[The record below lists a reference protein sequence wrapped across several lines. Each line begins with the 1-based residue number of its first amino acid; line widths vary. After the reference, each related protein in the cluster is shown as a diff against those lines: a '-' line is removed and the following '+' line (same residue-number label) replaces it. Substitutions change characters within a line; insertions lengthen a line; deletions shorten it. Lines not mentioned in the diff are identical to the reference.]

1 MKTRIIL
8 IALVLLLIVGA
19 LAFFFMRPK
28 EVTGPAPEPGNPFA
42 NAVSEPSSPIVA
54 PTTLR
59 ETPLQ
64 NGTSV
69 QIPDP
74 TRIPQEE
81 GHTPA
86 QGYVIAGGYD
96 QSFRI
101 IFYPAVPGG
110 KDRFLV
116 AINREPLSA
125 SRSEAEASLRAYT
138 GLTNPA
144 LCQLV
149 DIQVWVNKD
158 VNVQY
163 AGRDIG
169 LSFCEGAERLP

>member
-1 MKTRIIL
+1 MKLRIAL
-8 IALVLLLIVGA
+8 IALVLLLIAGA
-19 LAFFFMRPK
+19 AVFFFTRDTDVAPL
-28 EVTGPAPEPGNPFA
+28 PEPGDPFA
-42 NAVSEPSSPIVA
+42 HAVSEPSSPIVT

-59 ETPLQ
+59 QTPLR
-64 NGTSV
+64 NGSYA

-74 TRIPQEE
+74 TVIPQEE

-96 QSFRI
+96 KSFRI
-101 IFYPAVPGG
+101 LFYPAVPGG

-125 SRSEAEASLRAYT
+125 SRLEAEAALRAYT
-138 GLTNPA
+138 SLSNPA

-158 VNVQY
+158 VNEQY

>member
-1 MKTRIIL
+1 MKL
-8 IALVLLLIVGA
+8 KIAIAAALALLALGA
-19 LAFFFMRPK
+19 LLFIFLRPAQ
-28 EVTGPAPEPGNPFA
+28 ELPPPDPGNPFQ

-54 PTTLR
+54 PEAMR
-59 ETPLQ
+59 QTPLR
-64 NGTSV
+64 NGSYA

-74 TRIPQEE
+74 TLIPQEE

-96 QSFRI
+96 QAFRVL
-101 IFYPAVPGG
+101 FYPAQSGG
-110 KDRFLV
+110 RDRFLV

-125 SRSEAEASLRAYT
+125 SRLEAEAALRAYT
-138 GLTNPA
+138 GLANPS

-158 VNVQY
+158 VNVAY